1 MQTIPQELQEQIQQT
16 IAQCT
21 RPICDIIDVVLDNT
35 AVGPDACGTTLTMD
49 ELYAIAIRL
58 PAECA
63 YLQAQINMKSIE
75 QKMQSFLLDTQITD
89 SIVMLQNTK
98 GDAKERQRR
107 AEAMSKEDVLAD
119 IAAQEVI
126 NALQAMIQRADK
138 IYEGIKKVIDARG
151 REMNFDSKPG
161 RSVAM

>member
-1 MQTIPQELQEQIQQT
+1 MEKIPEHLQAQIQKT
-16 IAQCT
+16 IIDCT
-21 RPICDIIDVVLDNT
+21 RPICDILDYVLDNT
-35 AVGPDACGTTLTMD
+35 TVHGITLSME

-63 YLQAQINMKSIE
+63 YLQAQINTQNIE
-75 QKMQSFLLDTQITD
+75 QRMQSFLLETKITD

-107 AEAMSKEDVLAD
+107 AEAMSKDDVLAD
-119 IAAQEVI
+119 IAAEEVV

-138 IYEGIKKVIDARG
+138 VYEGIKKVIDAKTK
-151 REMNFDSKPG
+151 EMAFDAKSG
-161 RSVAM
+161 TLNS